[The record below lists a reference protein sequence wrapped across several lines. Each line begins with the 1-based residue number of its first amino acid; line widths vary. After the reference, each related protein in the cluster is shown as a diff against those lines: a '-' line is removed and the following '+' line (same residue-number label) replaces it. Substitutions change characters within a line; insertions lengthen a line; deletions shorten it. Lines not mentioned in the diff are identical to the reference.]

1 MPRHTD
7 LFSPFLTE
15 VKRGMGKN
23 AGNTGEL
30 LSEMY
35 RNVTMGSDNLNTVVP
50 MIKDKFLL
58 TNVTE
63 QIDKYS
69 GFAERT
75 AKELKKRSI
84 KPMETSL
91 MKKVMSRGGIML
103 NTLFDSTD
111 RHIAEMIERGTRTGV
126 EELEGRLET
135 LKKEGCDVSA
145 VRLCHKIVSFKRKE
159 ADRIKNYM

>member
-91 MKKVMSRGGIML
+91 MKKVM
-103 NTLFDSTD
+103 
-111 RHIAEMIERGTRTGV
+111 
-126 EELEGRLET
+126 
-135 LKKEGCDVSA
+135 
-145 VRLCHKIVSFKRKE
+145 
-159 ADRIKNYM
+159 